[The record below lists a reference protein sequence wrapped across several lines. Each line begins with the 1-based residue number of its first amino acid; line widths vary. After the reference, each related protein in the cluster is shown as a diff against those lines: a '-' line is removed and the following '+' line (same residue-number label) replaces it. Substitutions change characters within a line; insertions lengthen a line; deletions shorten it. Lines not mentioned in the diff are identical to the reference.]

1 MIIQYKTPEA
11 EANHIDYDVNKNKTT
26 VCFDDELT
34 LKLSKIEKDDPVHKD
49 ICFDEDGDLVVGAAA
64 GWAYVAE
71 IDIPARRYEDV
82 PVEGGEEGETEHR
95 PLPLDMDTVTLTL
108 WAVD

>member
-11 EANHIDYDVNKNKTT
+11 EANHIDFEVNKSKTT

-34 LKLSKIEKDDPVHKD
+34 LKLSKLEKDDPAHKD
-49 ICFDEDGDLVVGAAA
+49 ICFDQDGDLVVGAAA

-71 IDIPARRYEDV
+71 IDIPARSYHEEEDPEDPEKTIRV
-82 PVEGGEEGETEHR
+82 PD
-95 PLPLDMDTVTLTL
+95 PLDMDKVTLTL
-108 WAVD
+108 WEA